1 MNNAKIEELHKLS
14 RALTTEPGV
23 YLMHNSAKEIIYVGK
38 AKNLKNRVSSYFRS
52 LDKHLPK
59 VLAMVMQVDYF
70 ETIVTSSEFEA
81 LVLECSFIKQHTPK
95 YNILLKDDKGYSY
108 LKIDNSPY
116 PKITEVKQKV
126 DDGATYIGPYMSSWV
141 VKNTADEANKAFG
154 LPTCTRQFP
163 RDIKKGRPC
172 LNFHLKQCMGVCRG
186 GISQQEYAEVMKQA
200 IEYIKG
206 GSSQAQKLLYEQMM
220 KASDNLDF
228 EKAAKYRD
236 RLRAIERFADR
247 QRVVYT
253 NVSDQDVLGMVQ
265 SGDDVSLAVLKFR
278 SQRLVDKLDFLF
290 SAADTVEEIRAEFV
304 SRYYS
309 DPLHELP
316 PQIMLDGELPDR
328 ELIEQLLNKRLG
340 KKVKIVEPQ
349 RGDGVKLVEM
359 ARLNAAEQLSLR
371 SSRRTGKELA
381 ALDELAK
388 LLGLKKPPK
397 WIEAYDISN
406 IGNRTI
412 VGAMTVFEDGRPN
425 KAAYKHFL
433 IKDMPEANDY
443 ASMAQMLHRRLTRY
457 IEQSDDGGYYFNRMP
472 DLLLIDGGQGQ
483 VSAVKAVMDELGL
496 SIPVFGMVKDSN
508 HRTRAISSLGGEIAI
523 SANKSVFAL
532 VTNIQD
538 ETHRFAISYARKT
551 HRKTAFELS
560 LTKVEGIGPARAKA
574 LFAHFKTKK
583 AILEADER
591 QLAAVKG
598 MTARSAAA
606 LRAAVEKGE
615 IS

>member
-1 MNNAKIEELHKLS
+1 VDNTKIQQLHQLS

-52 LDKHLPK
+52 LEKHLPK
-59 VLAMVMQVDYF
+59 VLAMVMQVEYF

-81 LVLECSFIKQHTPK
+81 LVLECSLIKQHTPK

-116 PKITEVKQKV
+116 PKITEVKQKA

-154 LPTCTRQFP
+154 LPTCSRQFP

-172 LNFHLKQCMGVCRG
+172 LNYHLKQCMGVCRG
-186 GISQQEYAEVMKQA
+186 GISEQEYAEVMSQA
-200 IEYIKG
+200 IEYIRD
-206 GSSQAQKLLYEQMM
+206 GSFQAQKLLHEQMM
-220 KASDNLDF
+220 KASENLDF

-236 RLRAIERFADR
+236 RLRAIERFAER

-253 NVSDQDVLGMVQ
+253 NVPDQDVLGMVQ
-265 SGDDVSLAVLKFR
+265 SGDDVSLSVLKFR

-290 SAADTVEEIRAEFV
+290 SAADTVEEIRGEFI

-309 DPLHELP
+309 DPIHELP

-328 ELIEQLLNKRLG
+328 ELIEKLLNKRLG

-349 RGDGVKLVEM
+349 RGNGVKLVEM

-371 SSRRTGKELA
+371 SSKRTGKELA
-381 ALDELAK
+381 ALDDLAK
-388 LLGLKKPPK
+388 LLGLKKPPQ

-406 IGNRTI
+406 IGSQTI
-412 VGAMTVFEDGRPN
+412 VGAMTVFEDGRPQ

-433 IKDMPEANDY
+433 INDMPDANDY
-443 ASMAQMLHRRLTRY
+443 ASMAQMLTRRLTRY
-457 IEQSDDGGYYFNRMP
+457 KEQAQDGGYFNRLP

-483 VSAVKAVMDELGL
+483 VSAVKAVLDELSL
-496 SIPVFGMVKDSN
+496 SIPVFGMVKDGN
-508 HRTRAISSLGGEIAI
+508 HRTRAISSLGGEITI

-538 ETHRFAISYARKT
+538 ETHRFAVSYARKT

-583 AILEADER
+583 AILEADEK

-598 MTARSAAA
+598 MTLRSAAA

>member
-14 RALTTEPGV
+14 RTLTTEPGV

-59 VLAMVMQVDYF
+59 VLAMVLQVDYF

-81 LVLECSFIKQHTPK
+81 LVLECSLIKQHTPK

-116 PKITEVKQKV
+116 PRITEVKQKA

-154 LPTCTRQFP
+154 LPTCSRQFP

-186 GISQQEYAEVMKQA
+186 GISEQEYAEVMKQA
-200 IEYIKG
+200 IEYIRG
-206 GSSQAQKLLYEQMM
+206 GSQQAQKLLYEQMM
-220 KASDNLDF
+220 KASENLDF
-228 EKAAKYRD
+228 EKAAKFRD

-265 SGDDVSLAVLKFR
+265 SGEEVSLSVIKFR

-290 SAADTVEEIRAEFV
+290 SAADTVEEIRGEFI

-309 DPLHELP
+309 DPVHELP
-316 PQIMLDGELPDR
+316 PQIMIDGELPDR

-340 KKVKIVEPQ
+340 KKVKIIEPQ
-349 RGDGVKLVEM
+349 RGDGAKLVEM

-381 ALDELAK
+381 ALDDLAK
-388 LLGLKKPPK
+388 LLGLKRAPN

-406 IGNRTI
+406 IGSQTI
-412 VGAMTVFEDGRPN
+412 VGAMTVFEEGRPQ
-425 KAAYKHFL
+425 KAGYKHFL
-433 IKDMPEANDY
+433 INDMAEANDY
-443 ASMAQMLHRRLTRY
+443 ASMAQMLTRRLTRY
-457 IEQSDDGGYYFNRMP
+457 KEQAEDGGYFNRLP

-483 VSAVKAVMDELGL
+483 VSAVKAVLDELEL
-496 SIPVFGMVKDSN
+496 EIPVFGMVKDGN

-523 SANKSVFAL
+523 SANKSVFSL
-532 VTNIQD
+532 ITNIQD

-583 AILEADER
+583 AILEADEQ

-606 LRAAVEKGE
+606 LRAAVENGE

>member
-1 MNNAKIEELHKLS
+1 LKNTKIEELHKLS
-14 RALTTEPGV
+14 RALTAEPGV
-23 YLMHNSAKEIIYVGK
+23 YLMHNSSKEIIYVGK

-52 LDKHLPK
+52 VEKHLPK

-81 LVLECSFIKQHTPK
+81 LVLECSLIKQHTPK

-108 LKIDNSPY
+108 LRIDNSPY
-116 PKITEVKQKV
+116 PKITEVKQKA

-154 LPTCTRQFP
+154 LPTCSRQFP

-172 LNFHLKQCMGVCRG
+172 LNYHLKQCMGVCRG
-186 GISQQEYAEVMKQA
+186 NISQQEYAEVIRQA

-206 GSSQAQKLLYEQMM
+206 GSAQAQKLLYEQMQ

-265 SGDDVSLAVLKFR
+265 SGDDVSVSLLKFR
-278 SQRLVDKLDFLF
+278 AQRLVDKLDFLF
-290 SAADTVEEIRAEFV
+290 SAADTVDDMRSEFV

-316 PQIMLDGELPDR
+316 PQIMLDGQLPDR
-328 ELIEQLLNKRLG
+328 ELIEKLLNKRLG
-340 KKVKIVEPQ
+340 KKIKIVIPQ
-349 RGDGVKLVEM
+349 RGGGLKLVEM

-371 SSRRTGKELA
+371 SSKRTGKELV
-381 ALDELAK
+381 ALNELSK
-388 LLGLKKPPK
+388 LLGLKKLPN

-406 IGNRTI
+406 IGSQTI
-412 VGAMTVFEDGRPN
+412 VGAMTVFEDGRPQ
-425 KAAYKHFL
+425 KSAYKHF
-433 IKDMPEANDY
+433 IIQDMQNPDDY
-443 ASMAQMLHRRLTRY
+443 ASMAQMLERRLKRY
-457 IEQSDDGGYYFNRMP
+457 KDQDKDGGFFNRLP

-483 VSAVKAVMDELGL
+483 VAAVKAVLDELSL
-496 SIPVFGMVKDSN
+496 DIPVFGMVKDSN
-508 HRTRAISSLGGEIAI
+508 HRTRAISSLGGEISI
-523 SANKSVFAL
+523 SANRSVFTL
-532 VTNIQD
+532 ITNIQD

-583 AILEADER
+583 AILEADEQ

-598 MTARSAAA
+598 MTARTAAA
-606 LRAAVEKGE
+606 LREAVEKGE